1 MSRLTLSAALF
12 VALLSP
18 TASLA
23 APHVAHIQH
32 HSHAHIVGSG
42 ISGQNWD
49 LYGSDLSGLAPLYS
63 GATSGVLGSGVLG
76 SGALYSRESGGVN
89 SMSND
94 FGTSG
99 VLGHTNGMPAI
110 SR

>member
-12 VALLSP
+12 AALLLP

-23 APHVAHIQH
+23 APRAGHIRH
-32 HSHAHIVGSG
+32 HHHAHIVGPG
-42 ISGQNWD
+42 IVGPNWD
-49 LYGSDLSGLAPLYS
+49 LYGPDVGAPAPVYNGSYAPL
-63 GATSGVLGSGVLG
+63 G
-76 SGALYSRESGGVN
+76 GALYGRDSGGVN

-99 VLGHTNGMPAI
+99 VLGHTNGMPATP
-110 SR
+110 

>member
-1 MSRLTLSAALF
+1 MEAVMSRLMLSAALLT
-12 VALLSP
+12 ALLSP

-23 APHVAHIQH
+23 APRAAHIH
-32 HSHAHIVGSG
+32 HHPHAHIVGPG
-42 ISGQNWD
+42 IVGPNWD
-49 LYGSDLSGLAPLYS
+49 LYGSDGAGSAPVYGGS
-63 GATSGVLGSGVLG
+63 YGAP
-76 SGALYSRESGGVN
+76 GAFYGRESGGVN

-110 SR
+110 SP

>member
-1 MSRLTLSAALF
+1 MSRLTLSAVLLA
-12 VALLSP
+12 ALLSP

-23 APHVAHIQH
+23 APRAAHLHH

-63 GATSGVLGSGVLG
+63 GTASGVLGSGG
-76 SGALYSRESGGVN
+76 LYSRESGGVN

-110 SR
+110 P